1 MSKLPLS
8 ILSVLFLIFPFQGT
22 SQTATS
28 NSEQSILL
36 KLKQYWSD
44 PTPINHWNSTSTHC
58 DWREITCTNGS
69 VTGLSLIYTN
79 ITGTVPPFICD
90 LQNLT
95 LIDLQHNY
103 FSGPFPTG
111 LYNCSKLEI
120 LDLSQN
126 TFTGPIPGDIGRL
139 SAQLQSL
146 NLSGNIFTGDIPTAI
161 GKLPELRILRVFLNG
176 FDGSFPSEIG
186 DLLNLEVLE
195 MSFNNFSMMAMPS
208 SFTQLKKLK
217 ELRMRESGLVGEI
230 PETIWNLTALEVSSN
245 HFTGNLPEYLCAN
258 GALTGVIAFDN
269 DLIGELPYS
278 LGRCRNLLTVQVNG
292 NRLSGSIPSGLWT
305 SINVTTLILND
316 NSFSGQLPDKLA
328 LNLSRIEISNNMF
341 SGEIPAGVSSWKAL
355 TVFNASN
362 NRFTGTIPQGLTALP
377 HLTTL
382 LLDGNQLAGHLPS
395 DIISWNGL
403 NTLHLSRNQLSG
415 PIPAKIGFLPS
426 LTDLDLSGNEFS
438 GQIPPQIGLLEL
450 TSLNLSSNLL
460 TGTIPVEFEN
470 KAYDNSFLNNSGLC
484 ATNPSLLGI
493 DVCSSGPQNSSKISP
508 QFLAVILS
516 ASVALFKLAMFMFRV
531 VKTYWKRERGL
542 DSKWEFTQFQSLN
555 FSESDILSSLTES
568 NMIGSGG
575 SGKVYRVVLN
585 RWGRVVA
592 VKKTQNI
599 IKLDEKV
606 EKEFLAEV
614 QILGTIRHCNIV
626 KLLCCISSE
635 TTKLFVYE
643 YMENSS
649 LDRWLHGKNRQFSV
663 SGPAHH
669 AVLDWPKRLQIA
681 VGTARG
687 LCYMHHEC
695 SPAVIHRDVKSSN
708 ILLDSS
714 FNAKVA
720 DFGLAKM
727 VVKHGEAN
735 AMSVV
740 AGSVGYLAPEYAHT
754 TRANEKIDVYGFGV
768 VLLELVTGR
777 EANNN
782 GDEDTCLAEWAW
794 RHIQDGNPLVDALD
808 EEIKEPCYLDEMTCV
823 FKLGVVCTGRCPS
836 TGPSMK
842 EVLQILLGC
851 GNHRPELGEKIDGSE
866 NAGTPFV
873 KNSRRERLLDDEDDN
888 CNTETR
894 DQSHGVKDAG
904 QKGDAPKTTDRSG
917 YYNEDD
923 LQVWKDR
930 YLRRNEDP
938 SRRDVKTGG
947 MSVPKE
953 ITFKLQKWHVGR
965 IKSIQRRTKYKKT
978 VGKTSQQPS
987 RPRAQ
992 HRSPEEFDQS
1002 SFRRLAPRSLKA
1014 RIESKNL
1021 EKDTENRN
1029 KNEIKTKRL
1038 HRYTDLIVRVPS
1050 GGRTIAGIFSFG
1062 CRSAKCHLFCR
1073 YSPAGY

>member
-1 MSKLPLS
+1 MSKIPLS
-8 ILSVLFLIFPFQGT
+8 ILFLLFLIFPFHGT
-22 SQTATS
+22 SQTTT

-44 PTPINHWNSTSTHC
+44 PTPINHWNATSTHC
-58 DWREITCTNGS
+58 DWPEITCTNSS
-69 VTGLSLIYTN
+69 VTGLSLINTN
-79 ITGTVPPFICD
+79 IYGTVPPFICD

-95 LIDLQHNY
+95 LIDLQYNY

-111 LYNCSKLEI
+111 LYKCSKLKI

-126 TFTGPIPGDIGRL
+126 SFTGPIPSNIDRL

-146 NLSGNIFTGDIPTAI
+146 NLSGNNFTGDIPAAI
-161 GKLPELRILRVFLNG
+161 GKFPELRILWVFLNG
-176 FDGSFPSEIG
+176 FNGSFPSEIG
-186 DLLNLEVLE
+186 NLLNLEELD
-195 MSFNNFSMMAMPS
+195 MSFNHFSMMAIPS

-217 ELRMRESGLVGEI
+217 ELQMRESGLVGEI
-230 PETIWNLTALEVSSN
+230 PETIRNLMALEVLDLSINSLTGNIPSGLFLLNNLTILYLFRNQLSGAIPQVVKALNLVELDLSANNLSGTIPDDFGKLTKLSGLDLIFNQLSSELPASIGRLPSLEVVKLFSNNLSGVLPPDLGKYSKLKEFQVASN

-258 GALTGVIAFDN
+258 GALIGVIAFDN
-269 DLIGELPYS
+269 DLTGALPNS
-278 LGRCRNLLTVQVNG
+278 LGNCRSLLTVQVNG

-305 SINVTTLILND
+305 SINVTTLILSD
-316 NSFSGQLPDKLA
+316 NSFSGQLPDQLA
-328 LNLSRIEISNNMF
+328 SNLSRIEISNNMF

-382 LLDGNQLAGHLPS
+382 LLDGNQLSGHLPS
-395 DIISWNGL
+395 DIISWNWL

-415 PIPAKIGFLPS
+415 PIPAKIGSLPS
-426 LTDLDLSGNEFS
+426 LTNLDLSRNEFS
-438 GQIPPQIGLLEL
+438 GHIPPQIGLLKL

-460 TGTIPVEFEN
+460 TGIIPVEFEN

-493 DVCSSGPQNSSKISP
+493 NVCSSGPQNSSKISP
-508 QFLAVILS
+508 QFLTVIVS
-516 ASVALFKLAMFMFRV
+516 TAAALFALAMFFMFLL
-531 VKTYWKRERGL
+531 VKTYRKRECGL
-542 DSKWEFTQFQSLN
+542 DSKWEFTQFQLLN

-585 RWGRVVA
+585 HWGKVVA
-592 VKKTQNI
+592 VKKTRNI
-599 IKLDEKV
+599 RKLDEKV

-614 QILGTIRHCNIV
+614 QILGTIRHSNIV

-635 TTKLFVYE
+635 TTKLLVYE

-649 LDRWLHGKNRQFSV
+649 LDWWLHGKKRQLSV
-663 SGPAHH
+663 LGPVHH
-669 AVLDWPKRLQIA
+669 AILDWPKRLQIA

-727 VVKHGEAN
+727 VVKHGETN
-735 AMSVV
+735 TMSVV

-754 TRANEKIDVYGFGV
+754 TRVNEKIDVYSFGV

-794 RHIQDGNPLVDALD
+794 RHVQDGNPLVDALD
-808 EEIKEPCYLDEMTCV
+808 EEVKEPCYLDEMTCV
-823 FKLGVVCTGRCPS
+823 FKLGIICTGTFPS
-836 TGPSMK
+836 TRPNMK

-851 GNHRPELGEKIDGSE
+851 CSHRPELGEKFDGSE
-866 NAGTPFV
+866 NAGAPLL
-873 KNSRRERLLDDEDDN
+873 KNSRRERLLDDEDD
-888 CNTETR
+888 
-894 DQSHGVKDAG
+894 
-904 QKGDAPKTTDRSG
+904 
-917 YYNEDD
+917 
-923 LQVWKDR
+923 
-930 YLRRNEDP
+930 
-938 SRRDVKTGG
+938 
-947 MSVPKE
+947 
-953 ITFKLQKWHVGR
+953 
-965 IKSIQRRTKYKKT
+965 
-978 VGKTSQQPS
+978 
-987 RPRAQ
+987 
-992 HRSPEEFDQS
+992 
-1002 SFRRLAPRSLKA
+1002 SLV
-1014 RIESKNL
+1014 SK
-1021 EKDTENRN
+1021 
-1029 KNEIKTKRL
+1029 
-1038 HRYTDLIVRVPS
+1038 V
-1050 GGRTIAGIFSFG
+1050 
-1062 CRSAKCHLFCR
+1062 
-1073 YSPAGY
+1073 

>member
-1 MSKLPLS
+1 MSKIPLS
-8 ILSVLFLIFPFQGT
+8 ILSLLFLIFPFHGT
-22 SQTATS
+22 SQTTTS
-28 NSEQSILL
+28 NTEQSILL

-58 DWREITCTNGS
+58 DWPEITCTNGS

-79 ITGTVPPFICD
+79 ITGTVPPFICV

-95 LIDLQHNY
+95 LIDLQYNY

-161 GKLPELRILRVFLNG
+161 GKFPELRILRVFLNG

-230 PETIWNLTALEVSSN
+230 PETIWNLTALEVLDLSINYLTGNIPSGLFLLNNLTILYLFRNQLSGAIPQVVEALNLVELDLSANNLNGTIPDDYGKLTKLSVLDLIFNQLSGELPASIGRLPSLEVVKLFSNNLSGVLPPDLGKYSMLKEFQISSN

-269 DLIGELPYS
+269 DLIGELPYL
-278 LGRCRNLLTVQVNG
+278 LGRCRNLLIVQVNG

-316 NSFSGQLPDKLA
+316 NSFSGQLPDQLA
-328 LNLSRIEISNNMF
+328 SNLSWIEISNNMF

-362 NRFTGTIPQGLTALP
+362 NCFTGTIPQGLTALP

-382 LLDGNQLAGHLPS
+382 LLDGNQLSGHLPS
-395 DIISWNGL
+395 DIISWNWL

-426 LTDLDLSGNEFS
+426 LTDLDLSGNKFS
-438 GQIPPQIGLLEL
+438 GQIPPQIGLLVL

-484 ATNPSLLGI
+484 ATDPSLLGI

-508 QFLAVILS
+508 QFLAVMLS
-516 ASVALFKLAMFMFRV
+516 AAVALFKLAMFIFRV
-531 VKTYWKRERGL
+531 VKTYRKRERGL
-542 DSKWEFTQFQSLN
+542 DSKWEFTQFQSLS
-555 FSESDILSSLTES
+555 FSESDILSSWTES

-575 SGKVYRVVLN
+575 SGKVYRVDLN
-585 RWGRVVA
+585 RSGKVVA

-599 IKLDEKV
+599 RKLDEKV
-606 EKEFLAEV
+606 EKEFLAEME
-614 QILGTIRHCNIV
+614 ILRTIHHCNIV
-626 KLLCCISSE
+626 KLLCCI
-635 TTKLFVYE
+635 
-643 YMENSS
+643 
-649 LDRWLHGKNRQFSV
+649 LDRWLHGKNRLFSV
-663 SGPAHH
+663 SGPVHH

-687 LCYMHHEC
+687 LSYMHHEC
-695 SPAVIHRDVKSSN
+695 SPAVIHGDVKSSN

-727 VVKHGEAN
+727 VVKHGETN
-735 AMSVV
+735 TMSVV

-754 TRANEKIDVYGFGV
+754 TRVNEKIDVYSFGV

-794 RHIQDGNPLVDALD
+794 RHFQDGNPLVDVLD
-808 EEIKEPCYLDEMTCV
+808 EEVKEPCYLDKMTCV
-823 FKLGVVCTGRCPS
+823 FKLGIVCTGRCPS
-836 TGPSMK
+836 TRPSMK

-851 GNHRPELGEKIDGSE
+851 GSHQPELGEKIDGSE
-866 NAGTPFV
+866 NAGAPFL
-873 KNSRRERLLDDEDDN
+873 KNSRRERLLDDEDD
-888 CNTETR
+888 
-894 DQSHGVKDAG
+894 
-904 QKGDAPKTTDRSG
+904 
-917 YYNEDD
+917 
-923 LQVWKDR
+923 
-930 YLRRNEDP
+930 
-938 SRRDVKTGG
+938 
-947 MSVPKE
+947 
-953 ITFKLQKWHVGR
+953 
-965 IKSIQRRTKYKKT
+965 
-978 VGKTSQQPS
+978 
-987 RPRAQ
+987 
-992 HRSPEEFDQS
+992 
-1002 SFRRLAPRSLKA
+1002 SLV
-1014 RIESKNL
+1014 SN
-1021 EKDTENRN
+1021 
-1029 KNEIKTKRL
+1029 
-1038 HRYTDLIVRVPS
+1038 V
-1050 GGRTIAGIFSFG
+1050 
-1062 CRSAKCHLFCR
+1062 
-1073 YSPAGY
+1073 

>member
-1 MSKLPLS
+1 MSKIPLS
-8 ILSVLFLIFPFQGT
+8 ILSLLFLIFPFHGT
-22 SQTATS
+22 SQTTT

-44 PTPINHWNSTSTHC
+44 PAPINHWNSTSTHC
-58 DWREITCTNGS
+58 DWPEITCTNGS
-69 VTGLSLIYTN
+69 VTGLSLINTN
-79 ITGTVPPFICD
+79 INGTVPPFICD

-95 LIDLQHNY
+95 LIDLQYNY

-111 LYNCSKLEI
+111 LYNCSKLKI

-126 TFTGPIPGDIGRL
+126 IFTGPIPSNIDRL

-146 NLSGNIFTGDIPTAI
+146 NLSGNIFTGDIPAAI
-161 GKLPELRILRVFLNG
+161 GKFPELRILRVFLNG
-176 FDGSFPSEIG
+176 FNGSFPSEIG
-186 DLLNLEVLE
+186 NLLNLEVLE
-195 MSFNNFSMMAMPS
+195 MSFNNFSKMAIPS

-217 ELRMRESGLVGEI
+217 ELQMRESGLVGEI
-230 PETIWNLTALEVSSN
+230 PETVRNLTALEVLDLSINSLTGNIPSGLFSLNNLTILYLFRNQLSGAIPQVVEALNLAEIDLSANNLNGTIPNDFGKLTKLSGLDLIFNQLSGELPASIGRLPSLEVVKLFNNNLSGALPPDLGKYSMLKEFQVPSN
-245 HFTGNLPEYLCAN
+245 HFNGNLPEYLCAN

-269 DLIGELPYS
+269 DLTGELPNS
-278 LGRCRNLLTVQVNG
+278 LGNCRSLLIVQVNG
-292 NRLSGSIPSGLWT
+292 NQLSGSIPSGLWT
-305 SINVTTLILND
+305 SIHMKTLILND
-316 NSFSGQLPDKLA
+316 NLFFGQLPDKLA
-328 LNLSRIEISNNMF
+328 SNLSRIEISNNMF

-382 LLDGNQLAGHLPS
+382 LLDGNQLSGHIPS
-395 DIISWNGL
+395 DIISWNWL

-415 PIPAKIGFLPS
+415 PIPAKIGSLPS

-438 GQIPPQIGLLEL
+438 GQIPPQIGLLKL

-493 DVCSSGPQNSSKISP
+493 DVCSSGPQNSSKI
-508 QFLAVILS
+508 LAVIVS
-516 ASVALFKLAMFMFRV
+516 TAAALFALATFFMFLV
-531 VKTYWKRERGL
+531 VKTYRKRECGL

-555 FSESDILSSLTES
+555 FSELDILSSLTES

-585 RWGRVVA
+585 HWGKVVA
-592 VKKTQNI
+592 VKKTRNI
-599 IKLDEKV
+599 RKLDEKV

-614 QILGTIRHCNIV
+614 QILGTIRHSNIV

-635 TTKLFVYE
+635 TTKLLVYE

-649 LDRWLHGKNRQFSV
+649 LDRWLHGKNRRLSV
-663 SGPAHH
+663 SGPIHH

-735 AMSVV
+735 TMSVV
-740 AGSVGYLAPEYAHT
+740 AGSIGYLAPEYAHT
-754 TRANEKIDVYGFGV
+754 TRVNEKIDVYSFGV

-777 EANNN
+777 EAKNN

-808 EEIKEPCYLDEMTCV
+808 DEIKEPCYLDEMTSV
-823 FKLGVVCTGRCPS
+823 FKLGIICTGTFPS
-836 TGPSMK
+836 TRPNMK
-842 EVLQILLGC
+842 EVLQILLSC
-851 GNHRPELGEKIDGSE
+851 CSHRPELGEKIDGSE
-866 NAGTPFV
+866 NAGAPLL
-873 KNSRRERLLDDEDDN
+873 KNSRRERLLDDEDD
-888 CNTETR
+888 
-894 DQSHGVKDAG
+894 
-904 QKGDAPKTTDRSG
+904 
-917 YYNEDD
+917 
-923 LQVWKDR
+923 
-930 YLRRNEDP
+930 
-938 SRRDVKTGG
+938 
-947 MSVPKE
+947 
-953 ITFKLQKWHVGR
+953 
-965 IKSIQRRTKYKKT
+965 
-978 VGKTSQQPS
+978 
-987 RPRAQ
+987 
-992 HRSPEEFDQS
+992 
-1002 SFRRLAPRSLKA
+1002 SLV
-1014 RIESKNL
+1014 SN
-1021 EKDTENRN
+1021 
-1029 KNEIKTKRL
+1029 
-1038 HRYTDLIVRVPS
+1038 V
-1050 GGRTIAGIFSFG
+1050 
-1062 CRSAKCHLFCR
+1062 
-1073 YSPAGY
+1073 

>member
-1 MSKLPLS
+1 MSKIPLS
-8 ILSVLFLIFPFQGT
+8 ILFLLFLIFPFHGT
-22 SQTATS
+22 SQTTTS

-58 DWREITCTNGS
+58 DWPEITCTNGS
-69 VTGLSLIYTN
+69 VTGLSLVDTN

-95 LIDLQHNY
+95 LIDLQYNY

-111 LYNCSKLEI
+111 LYNCSKLKI

-126 TFTGPIPGDIGRL
+126 NFTGSIPSEIDRL

-146 NLSGNIFTGDIPTAI
+146 NLSGNNFTGDIPAAI
-161 GKLPELRILRVFLNG
+161 GNFPELRILRVFLNG
-176 FDGSFPSEIG
+176 LNGSFPSEIG
-186 DLLNLEVLE
+186 NLLNLEVLE
-195 MSFNNFSMMAMPS
+195 MSFNNFSQMAIPS

-217 ELRMRESGLVGEI
+217 ELQMIESGLVGEI
-230 PETIWNLTALEVSSN
+230 PETIGNLTALEVLALSKNSLTGNIPRGLFLLNNLTILYLYRNQLSGPIPQVVEALNLVEIDLSQNNLNGTIPDDFGKLTKLSVLDLIFNQLSGELPASIGRLPSLEVIKLFSNNLSGALPPDLGKYSMLKEFQVASN

-258 GALTGVIAFDN
+258 GALIGVIAFDN
-269 DLIGELPYS
+269 DLTGELPNS
-278 LGRCRNLLTVQVNG
+278 LGNCSSLLTVRVNG
-292 NRLSGSIPSGLWT
+292 NRLFGSIPSGLWT
-305 SINVTTLILND
+305 SINVTTLILSD
-316 NSFSGQLPDKLA
+316 NLFSGQIPDQLDS
-328 LNLSRIEISNNMF
+328 NLSRIEISNNMF
-341 SGEIPAGVSSWKAL
+341 SGEIPAGVSSLKAL

-382 LLDGNQLAGHLPS
+382 LLDGNQLSGHLPL
-395 DIISWNGL
+395 DIISWNWL

-415 PIPAKIGFLPS
+415 PIPAKIGSLPS
-426 LTDLDLSGNEFS
+426 LTDLDLSRNEFS
-438 GQIPPQIGLLEL
+438 GQIPPQIGLLKL

-493 DVCSSGPQNSSKISP
+493 HVCSSGPQNSSKISP
-508 QFLAVILS
+508 QFLAVIVS
-516 ASVALFKLAMFMFRV
+516 TAAALFALAMFFMFLL
-531 VKTYWKRERGL
+531 VKTYRKRECGL

-585 RWGRVVA
+585 RLGRVVA

-599 IKLDEKV
+599 IKLDDKV

-614 QILGTIRHCNIV
+614 QILGTIRHSNIV

-635 TTKLFVYE
+635 TTKLLVYE
-643 YMENSS
+643 YMENHS
-649 LDRWLHGKNRQFSV
+649 LDWWLHGKNRR
-663 SGPAHH
+663 
-669 AVLDWPKRLQIA
+669 LDWPKRLQIA

-727 VVKHGEAN
+727 VVKPGETN
-735 AMSVV
+735 TMSVV

-754 TRANEKIDVYGFGV
+754 RRVNEKIDVYSFGV

-782 GDEDTCLAEWAW
+782 GDEDICLAEWAW
-794 RHIQDGNPLVDALD
+794 RHVQDGNPLVDALD
-808 EEIKEPCYLDEMTCV
+808 KEVKEPCYLDEMTCV
-823 FKLGVVCTGRCPS
+823 FKLGIICTGTFPS
-836 TGPSMK
+836 TRPNMK

-851 GNHRPELGEKIDGSE
+851 CSHRPELGEKIDGSE
-866 NAGTPFV
+866 NAGAPLL
-873 KNSRRERLLDDEDDN
+873 KNSRRERLLDYEDD
-888 CNTETR
+888 
-894 DQSHGVKDAG
+894 
-904 QKGDAPKTTDRSG
+904 
-917 YYNEDD
+917 
-923 LQVWKDR
+923 
-930 YLRRNEDP
+930 
-938 SRRDVKTGG
+938 
-947 MSVPKE
+947 
-953 ITFKLQKWHVGR
+953 
-965 IKSIQRRTKYKKT
+965 
-978 VGKTSQQPS
+978 
-987 RPRAQ
+987 
-992 HRSPEEFDQS
+992 
-1002 SFRRLAPRSLKA
+1002 SLV
-1014 RIESKNL
+1014 SK
-1021 EKDTENRN
+1021 
-1029 KNEIKTKRL
+1029 
-1038 HRYTDLIVRVPS
+1038 V
-1050 GGRTIAGIFSFG
+1050 
-1062 CRSAKCHLFCR
+1062 
-1073 YSPAGY
+1073 